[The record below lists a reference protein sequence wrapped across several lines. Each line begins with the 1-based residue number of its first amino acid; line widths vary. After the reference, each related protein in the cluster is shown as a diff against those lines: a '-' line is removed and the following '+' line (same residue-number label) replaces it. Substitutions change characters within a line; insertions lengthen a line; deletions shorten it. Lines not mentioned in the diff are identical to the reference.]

1 MKKFE
6 QVVTVNK
13 TLLSAFVILI
23 ICIFISLFH
32 VFDIK
37 NVYKKQAVDN
47 YMDIISVATMT
58 LDKECSEIRTACIQ
72 MGHELSTYSID
83 ASDFSKDFIVFL
95 YKTVIFSCIFYK
107 PQNNFTFWKFSHN
120 FFSA

>member
-37 NVYKKQAVDN
+37 NVYKKQ
-47 YMDIISVATMT
+47 
-58 LDKECSEIRTACIQ
+58 EILLT
-72 MGHELSTYSID
+72 H
-83 ASDFSKDFIVFL
+83 
-95 YKTVIFSCIFYK
+95 
-107 PQNNFTFWKFSHN
+107 
-120 FFSA
+120 